1 MPGGIVGEAAH
12 GMRAKS
18 PASGTLDVNLLQ
30 LIDDVHRS
38 LPATAPSGA
47 RAKASSTLSTP
58 HGEHTVAVAV
68 RIDPQGRRREQ
79 LWCDGV
85 RVERPVLLRLTC
97 PETECPQ
104 AIQVRAQW
112 LAYRQGGPARARA
125 DDPCPRPLM
134 AEVPVAVAS
143 QQLVARPARF
153 PCFTPCPHGAHP
165 PLTIDKSGFD
175 LFEHGACLGGG
186 VATVDGVRRPRLP
199 TLRAA
204 EAFVLARHLEA
215 LATIATAAEASGP
228 QRRRSGGAG

>member
-1 MPGGIVGEAAH
+1 LTRAEPFGIVGAPAH
-12 GMRAKS
+12 VIRE
-18 PASGTLDVNLLQ
+18 VNLLQ
-30 LIDDVHRS
+30 LIDHVHRS
-38 LPATAPSGA
+38 VPAAAPPGA
-47 RAKASSTLSTP
+47 RAKAATTLCTA
-58 HGEHTVAVAV
+58 HGDYIVTVAV
-68 RIDPQGRRREQ
+68 RIDAQGRRREQ

-85 RVERPVLLRLTC
+85 RLERPALLRLTC

-112 LAYRQGGPARARA
+112 LAHRQGGPAKSRS
-125 DDPCPRPLM
+125 DDPCARPLM

-143 QQLVARPARF
+143 QHLVARPARF

-199 TLRAA
+199 TLSAA